1 MEENKESNSV
11 EKKSASCCPGNHHAK
26 AIVIIVALLVVLGG
40 AACVAKLAIG
50 RHGLNQ
56 VAVERNVSFGGGNI
70 DGGRR
75 GGMMGGG
82 GMRGRTGENLIGK
95 VTKIDGDN
103 ITLHK
108 DSNDKDYAVVISDT
122 TQIRKDGE
130 IASKTDL
137 TNGQAI
143 TVQGSAN
150 SSGQILANIIIIN

>member
-1 MEENKESNSV
+1 MEENKEPDSA
-11 EKKSASCCPGNHHAK
+11 EKKSAGCCSGRHGMK
-26 AIVIIVALLVVLGG
+26 SVLIIVGVLVILGG
-40 AACVAKLAIG
+40 AACVAKMAIG
-50 RHGLNQ
+50 RHGFNQ

-70 DGGRR
+70 EGGRR
-75 GGMMGGG
+75 GGMIGGG
-82 GMRGRTGENLIGK
+82 GMRGRTGESLIGK
-95 VTKIDGDN
+95 ISKIDGDN

-108 DSNDKDYAVVISDT
+108 DSNNKDYTVEIADT

-137 TNGQAI
+137 ATGLAI